1 LRHHLP
7 TGSANFCTVMSN
19 GDGGIG
25 DIRNGFC
32 GKSQKTRRITVHV
45 KLMSRAE
52 VKISIGKSGADR
64 GA

>member
-1 LRHHLP
+1 
-7 TGSANFCTVMSN
+7 MSN